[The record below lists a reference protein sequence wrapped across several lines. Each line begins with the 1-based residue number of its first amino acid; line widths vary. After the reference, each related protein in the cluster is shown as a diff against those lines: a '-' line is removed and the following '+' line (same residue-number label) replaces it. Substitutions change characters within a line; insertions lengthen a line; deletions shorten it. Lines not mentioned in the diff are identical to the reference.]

1 VAGGGRRV
9 VAGSLLGAAFG
20 AAFGALFGLVLA
32 RWLWAPVPTPAPPP
46 ATATAP
52 LSPATATGS
61 PTAALP
67 TAGETPLQDEG
78 ASEESLVV
86 IGALYALDGDLA
98 RAQQRLAGLG
108 LEDPAAALADLALDR
123 AAAGQEQVAVDLATL
138 AAALGHRPTG
148 LLAYV
153 ASPTP
158 TATAMPTLTPHPSD
172 TPFPTLTLRPSDTAT
187 PQPTRRPA
195 AAVAATAA
203 PTDTPL
209 PPAPTALPWD
219 WWDHRVDLLEPP
231 VRLAEAQVAPGERY
245 WRLVRLEWWKPGEG
259 GNTMIYVSTLDEQG
273 RAVWRQ
279 EVVVEHGDAE
289 RLYTDPK
296 PGEPYG
302 VDYPMG
308 NTLNSYQVFVGG
320 ALPSDRVTG
329 LGLGEY
335 LGGLDHTTFVLVF
348 QLTRK

>member
-1 VAGGGRRV
+1 MSGWGRRV

-20 AAFGALFGLVLA
+20 ALFGLVVA
-32 RWLWAPVPTPAPPP
+32 RWLWAPEPTPTPPP
-46 ATATAP
+46 ATSTAP
-52 LSPATATGS
+52 LPTSAPAAV
-61 PTAALP
+61 PTSGPALAG
-67 TAGETPLQDEG
+67 TGET
-78 ASEESLVV
+78 AEESLVL
-86 IGALYALDGDLA
+86 ISALYALDGDLSRA
-98 RAQQRLAGLG
+98 RQRLAGLG
-108 LEDPAAALADLALDR
+108 LEDPAAALADLALR
-123 AAAGQEQVAVDLATL
+123 RITEGQEQVAIDLATL
-138 AAALGHRPTG
+138 AAGLGHRPAE

-158 TATAMPTLTPHPSD
+158 SA
-172 TPFPTLTLRPSDTAT
+172 TAT
-187 PQPTRRPA
+187 PTTTQTPTPTATVRPSETPSPTPTVRPSETPTPRPTRRPA
-195 AAVAATAA
+195 ALASATALTA
-203 PTDTPL
+203 TAVPL
-209 PPAPTALPWD
+209 PPTALPWD

-231 VRLAEAQVAPGERY
+231 VRLVEAQVAPGERY

-279 EVVVEHGDAE
+279 EVVVEHGAAE

-302 VDYPMG
+302 VNYPMG